1 MPPPR
6 SIRTSTPGAD
16 PNLRGPV
23 LEAVPAALLMA
34 SKSTNAAGYPG
45 LACIRRQ
52 RPASSGRHG
61 GWQSIPLHRAKR
73 WRYDCRA
80 APRMPKLAVTSGSVH
95 QQGKPGILRADA
107 VATASRLPLDLPE
120 INSML
125 LSLTN
130 FGDFQETNMAKYC
143 ITAANHQN
151 QSNHVASSF
160 LVWLFDEQKETWS
173 RLGGKSAKEVVS
185 LIEAGHHVITGKFDA
200 ARKVISLGE
209 QVEVEVRIAKNSSKY
224 DISTMP
230 AF

>member
-1 MPPPR
+1 MLLA
-6 SIRTSTPGAD
+6 IRDWPVSAGSGQLRPAD
-16 PNLRGPV
+16 MAASSRYRFTAPEGG
-23 LEAVPAALLMA
+23 AAL
-34 SKSTNAAGYPG
+34 
-45 LACIRRQ
+45 
-52 RPASSGRHG
+52 
-61 GWQSIPLHRAKR
+61 
-73 WRYDCRA
+73 A
-80 APRMPKLAVTSGSVH
+80 APRMPKLAVTPGCVH
-95 QQGKPGILRADA
+95 QQGKPSVLRAAA
-107 VATASRLPLDLPE
+107 VATASRLPLDLLE

-130 FGDFQETNMAKYC
+130 FGDFPETNMAKYC

-151 QSNHVASSF
+151 KSNHVASSF